1 MQTNQRVF
9 KTGLLGW
16 PVKHSISPA
25 IHHAAFSA
33 VGLAGNYELYPIA
46 PEELEARVQALL
58 GEGIDG
64 LNVTIPHKLAVL
76 DLPQVIE
83 ISDDVRQIGAANT
96 LTPLPNGGLRATNTD
111 WDGSREDLLVHEVAL
126 NADTR
131 CVILGTGGSSKA
143 LTHALQVEG
152 VTDIWFVSRRDQ
164 GKEKVIDYT
173 QLREKIDEI
182 NPNLIVNCT
191 PVGLWPKIDE
201 SPWPDGLP
209 YPQGATVYDLIYRPE
224 KTKLMRD
231 AEQAGCKAI
240 GGLGMLVR
248 QAALSF
254 EQWTG
259 ARASYK
265 IMEEAAR
272 KALAHG

>member
-1 MQTNQRVF
+1 MQTNQRKF
-9 KTGLLGW
+9 QTGLLGW

-25 IHHAAFSA
+25 MHNAAFA
-33 VGLAGNYELYPIA
+33 AAGLVGNYALYPTE
-46 PEELEARVQALL
+46 PENLQTRVEMLL
-58 GEGIDG
+58 DEGIDG

-76 DLPQVIE
+76 DLPQVVE
-83 ISDDVRQIGAANT
+83 ISEDVRQIGAANT
-96 LTPLPNGGLRATNTD
+96 LTRLPDGGLRATNTD
-111 WDGSREDLLVHEVAL
+111 WDGSRGDLLAHDVAL
-126 NADTR
+126 NGETR

-143 LTHALQVEG
+143 LTHALNTEG
-152 VTDIWFVSRRDQ
+152 VSDFWFVSRQAQ
-164 GKEKVIDYT
+164 GKGNVIGYT
-173 QLREKIDEI
+173 QLQEKIDDI
-182 NPNLIVNCT
+182 APDLIVNCT
-191 PVGLWPKIDE
+191 PVGMWPHVDN
-201 SPWPDGLP
+201 SPWPKGLP

-231 AEQAGCKAI
+231 AEEAGCKVI

-259 ARASYK
+259 ARASYT